1 MPWLPSTRAWP
12 VLLAAVVAGCFGGA
26 SSPDVADDGT
36 RAGNGALYGVVVD
49 DAIRPLAGASV
60 NVTGGEVRLNATT
73 GDDGLFRF
81 PDLEPGTYV
90 VEVSKRDYGRHEQAV
105 VVLADVPE
113 PPIVRFQLVFE
124 PDALPFAQVYKMEGF
139 YECGT
144 NPYHVCSN
152 VNIATWIVVCA
163 NTGGMVCPGNVTND
177 RSLMFQWVEPGLDFL
192 QAELTW
198 TATTPTGEVLSLAL
212 GGGSEAELKAGI
224 GSTYN
229 VTSGRSPVMGR
240 ISNHEGEDSY
250 CGARDACPKPD
261 TLNQSGIGVE
271 RALLVQV
278 AGGPTFP
285 TPLCDVGA
293 SPCAAGFAAQQA
305 FTLYTTVFY
314 GYEPPMDWLFT
325 ETGAPP
331 DPPA

>member
-1 MPWLPSTRAWP
+1 MWLHRARAWP
-12 VLLAAVVAGCFGGA
+12 VLLVAVLAGCFGGA
-26 SSPDVADDGT
+26 SSPQLADDGT
-36 RAGNGALYGVVVD
+36 REGHGTLVGVVVD
-49 DAIRPLAGASV
+49 DAIRPLAGAFV
-60 NVTGGEVRLNATT
+60 NMTGDGIRLNTT
-73 GDDGLFRF
+73 TAEDGIFRF
-81 PDLEPGTYV
+81 PDLVPGTYV
-90 VEVSKRDYGRHEQAV
+90 VNVAKPFYGSHEQAV
-105 VVLADVPE
+105 VVQANVPDPE
-113 PPIVRFQLVFE
+113 TVRFQLVFE
-124 PDALPFAQVYKMEGF
+124 PEALPYAQVYKMEGF

-163 NTGGMVCPGNVTND
+163 NTEGMVCPGNVTND

-198 TATTPTGEVLSLAL
+198 DPTTPSGEVLSLAL

-229 VTSGRSPVMGR
+229 VTSSRSPVMGR
-240 ISNHEGEDSY
+240 ISNHEGENSF
-250 CGARDACPKPD
+250 CGADDTCPKPD

-278 AGGPTFP
+278 AGGPTYP

-325 ETGAPP
+325 ATGKAP
-331 DPPA
+331 DPPGT